1 MTPDLQMD
9 DGIGLLVS
17 QAAGP
22 DYQTRCNEYVDE
34 HGRLNV
40 SVLHHL
46 TFTFTNKVWTRNQV
60 PLAGPEGHPSRTNLF
75 TPPPPLPNISGK
87 S

>member
-1 MTPDLQMD
+1 MLVCPVTPDLQMD
-9 DGIGLLVS
+9 GGIGLLVS

-40 SVLHHL
+40 SFCWFF
-46 TFTFTNKVWTRNQV
+46 FT
-60 PLAGPEGHPSRTNLF
+60 
-75 TPPPPLPNISGK
+75 I
-87 S
+87 

>member
-1 MTPDLQMD
+1 MD

-40 SVLHHL
+40 SFFFAPFDSHCFGSFILPKTDDSGMDLHSDSYPVQ
-46 TFTFTNKVWTRNQV
+46 K
-60 PLAGPEGHPSRTNLF
+60 
-75 TPPPPLPNISGK
+75 
-87 S
+87 